1 MVPEDAAR
9 EKAEI
14 CVSRALENAH
24 RYRDS
29 QGVTPSEAG
38 AILNMLS
45 TTSEELF
52 TRDTV
57 EPTRWTNVGPATM
70 ISRDQPVPSTRVRTR
85 NQNIDE
91 RKVRMTKTLLEEFR
105 DEGTSR

>member
-1 MVPEDAAR
+1 
-9 EKAEI
+9 
-14 CVSRALENAH
+14 
-24 RYRDS
+24 
-29 QGVTPSEAG
+29 
-38 AILNMLS
+38 
-45 TTSEELF
+45 
-52 TRDTV
+52 
-57 EPTRWTNVGPATM
+57 M

>member
-57 EPTRWTNVGPATM
+57 EPTRWTNVAATLM
-70 ISRDQPVPSTRVRTR
+70 IVRSRPIRLVH
-85 NQNIDE
+85 
-91 RKVRMTKTLLEEFR
+91 RKLSIMRGVGRR
-105 DEGTSR
+105 Q